1 MRKSRRYII
10 RYIKPIEPKNNRV
23 MITGFQGF
31 GAVGY
36 LAPRYMVSKLSM
48 ELIGYIEPPIS
59 PDFTS
64 IEDYG
69 FSMPHEIFIKSLGD
83 KDIVVLLNR
92 VNPDRKYMDSYLS
105 SVAKIISDL
114 NIKEVFLIGGLDS
127 RFREKE
133 EEYRWFKTSANP
145 RNIEAPYFMKGAY
158 IVGPLASVLLYLEN
172 TRIPAT
178 VLLPYTEP
186 ESIDHKAA
194 AIAIKTISKLL
205 NFDIDINELLGYAEK
220 VEELEKMLQKMYL
233 QQGERKESIMH
244 T

>member
-1 MRKSRRYII
+1 MKKTKKYIVK
-10 RYIKPIEPKNNRV
+10 YIKNIITKKNRV

-48 ELIGYIEPPIS
+48 ELIGYIEPPIF

-83 KDIVVLLNR
+83 RDIVVLLNR
-92 VNPDRKYMDSYLS
+92 VNPDRRYMDSYLDS
-105 SVAKIISDL
+105 IVKIILDL
-114 NIKEVFLIGGLDS
+114 NIEEVFLIGGLDS
-127 RFREKE
+127 RFRERE
-133 EEYRWFKTSANP
+133 EEYRWFKTSSNP

-158 IVGPLASVLLYLEN
+158 IVGPLASLLLYLEN
-172 TRIPAT
+172 SRIPAI

-186 ESIDHKAA
+186 ESVDHKAA
-194 AIAIKTISKLL
+194 AIAIKAISKLL
-205 NFDIDINELLGYAEK
+205 NFDIDVNELLSYAEK
-220 VEELEKMLQKMYL
+220 VEELEKMLQKLYL
-233 QQGERKESIMH
+233 QHNEKKESIMH